1 MRSLITTA
9 DWVATFELLELV
21 GVGMDFV
28 TSSFT
33 YLLFHLVI
41 HTSGNTLLSSIVTLF
56 DLIQSHFDSLM
67 TCCIT
72 LRDLGLLAITDS
84 ESENPISS
92 FT

>member
-1 MRSLITTA
+1 MLDDNTSKNILVAEKKKCLVEELMRSLTA

-41 HTSGNTLLSSIVTLF
+41 HTSGNTLLSSI
-56 DLIQSHFDSLM
+56 D
-67 TCCIT
+67 
-72 LRDLGLLAITDS
+72 
-84 ESENPISS
+84 NS
-92 FT
+92 F

>member
-1 MRSLITTA
+1 
-9 DWVATFELLELV
+9 
-21 GVGMDFV
+21 MDFV

-41 HTSGNTLLSSIVTLF
+41 ILPGTHFYLLLITLF

-72 LRDLGLLAITDS
+72 LRDLGLLAD
-84 ESENPISS
+84 NR
-92 FT
+92 F